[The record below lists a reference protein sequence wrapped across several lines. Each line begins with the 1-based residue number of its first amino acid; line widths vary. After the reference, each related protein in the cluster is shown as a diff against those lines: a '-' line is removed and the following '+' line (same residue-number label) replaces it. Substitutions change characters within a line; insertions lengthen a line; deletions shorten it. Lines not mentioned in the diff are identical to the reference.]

1 MKKLKPKKKKRKKK
15 PKPVVAGRELSTLL
29 QGLNDEKLYWFP
41 IAAATNY
48 HKLIDLKQ

>member
-1 MKKLKPKKKKRKKK
+1 MKK
-15 PKPVVAGRELSTLL
+15 PKLVIAGRELSTLL

-48 HKLIDLKQ
+48 YTLAAAVA

>member
-1 MKKLKPKKKKRKKK
+1 MKK
-15 PKPVVAGRELSTLL
+15 PKPVVATGELSTLP

-48 HKLIDLKQ
+48 HKHRDLKQ